1 MFNKSLKVDFY
12 LQDTLTVAKQL
23 LGKILVIQ
31 KNRIL
36 RSAKIVE
43 TEAYIGDH
51 DPACHAYGKFTNR
64 SSTLYEE
71 GGTIYVYFIYGNHY
85 CFNVVTEPK
94 GKGCAVL
101 IRAVEPVEGLD
112 FMFKKR
118 GKNIPLH
125 NLTNGPGKMTQ
136 AMGIDESFNRK
147 NLFTPSIYIFQPDYQ
162 SDFEIV
168 TTTRIGINV
177 GKEFPYRFYIKNN
190 PFVSRK

>member
-1 MFNKSLKVDFY
+1 MYRNFLRPEFY

-23 LGKILVIQ
+23 LGKVLVVQ
-31 KNRIL
+31 KKRTFL
-36 RSAKIVE
+36 SAKIVE

-51 DPACHAYGKFTNR
+51 DPACHAYRRFTNR

-85 CFNVVTEPK
+85 CFNVVTEPR
-94 GKGCAVL
+94 GRGCAVL
-101 IRAVEPVEGLD
+101 IRSVEPLEGID
-112 FMFKKR
+112 YMIKRR
-118 GKNIPLH
+118 GKTVPIH
-125 NLTNGPGKMTQ
+125 NLTNGPGKLTQ
-136 AMGIDESFNRK
+136 AMGIDASFNRK
-147 NLFTPSIYIFQPDYQ
+147 NLFSPSIYIYQPENQ

>member
-1 MFNKSLKVDFY
+1 MYSKSLRSEFY
-12 LQDTLTVAKQL
+12 LQDTITIAKQL

-31 KNRIL
+31 KNRVL

-51 DPACHAYGKFTNR
+51 DPACHAYRRFTNR

-94 GKGCAVL
+94 GRGCAVL
-101 IRAVEPVEGLD
+101 VRAVEPVEGLGY
-112 FMFKKR
+112 MVKR
-118 GKNIPLH
+118 RGNITSIY
-125 NLTNGPGKMTQ
+125 NLTNGPGKVTQ
-136 AMGIDESFNRK
+136 AMGIDASFNKK
-147 NLFTPSIYIFQPDYQ
+147 NLFTPSIYIYQPENQ
-162 SDFEIV
+162 PDFEIV

-177 GKEFPYRFYIKNN
+177 GKELPYRFYIKNN

>member
-64 SSTLYEE
+64 SSTLYDE

-168 TTTRIGINV
+168 TTTRIGINI

>member
-168 TTTRIGINV
+168 TTTRIGINI